1 MMDPVIKE
9 QVIMLKSKISD
20 INQILLDLHKQNVL
34 VHLSI
39 ERNNTID
46 PTSIKILLVNQHIDY
61 LKEVNE

>member
-1 MMDPVIKE
+1 MIDPVIKE